1 MMMESAATMRE
12 SVTSAPVKYKRTV
25 LKARVPVKPEPDAG
39 ANQVLLERLLAMAQ
53 RYRNE
58 GKLQEAMDLCWEL
71 VEDHPG
77 IAEAGAANAVLLD
90 LAANYERDE
99 APHMARSIY
108 ERLLV
113 QED

>member
-1 MMMESAATMRE
+1 MESAGTRRE
-12 SVTSAPVKYKRTV
+12 SAASAPVKDKRTV
-25 LKARVPVKPEPDAG
+25 LKARVPVKPASSAG
-39 ANQVLLERLLAMAQ
+39 ANQVLFGRLLAMAQ

-58 GKLQEAMDLCWEL
+58 GKLQEAMDLYWEL

-108 ERLLV
+108 ERLLA
-113 QED
+113 QEH